1 MLFLDLFWLMM
12 TNIKIIIIIVLWSS
26 ILSNKFGYIML
37 DKPFF
42 FQSMEIQI
50 PILLQ
55 IEINSI

>member
-1 MLFLDLFWLMM
+1 MLKELRKKRKK
-12 TNIKIIIIIVLWSS
+12 TIVLWSS